1 MLRVTVYSCPEFFL
15 CLNMKIRINS
25 KETETG
31 AATLMELA
39 REMGL
44 PEKGVAMAVSNRM
57 VPRVEWST
65 TSISGGEDIVII
77 KAVCGG

>member
-1 MLRVTVYSCPEFFL
+1 
-15 CLNMKIRINS
+15 MKIRINS

-31 AATLMELA
+31 AATLMVLA

-44 PEKGVAMAVSNRM
+44 PEKGVAMAVNNRM

>member
-1 MLRVTVYSCPEFFL
+1 MLRVTVYSCPELFL

-44 PEKGVAMAVSNRM
+44 PAKGVAMAVNNRM
-57 VPRVEWST
+57 VPRGEWSA

>member
-1 MLRVTVYSCPEFFL
+1 
-15 CLNMKIRINS
+15 MKIRINS

-44 PEKGVAMAVSNRM
+44 PEKGVAMAVNNRM

-65 TSISGGEDIVII
+65 TSISGDEDIVII

>member
-1 MLRVTVYSCPEFFL
+1 MPGAFL
-15 CLNMKIRINS
+15 CLNIKIRINS

-44 PEKGVAMAVSNRM
+44 PAKGVAMAVNNRM
-57 VPRVEWST
+57 VPRGEWSA